1 MEMIDNK
8 EKSLSPP
15 YLPYR
20 TLENFI
26 QRLKSGVIPSRID
39 RSVMSSFSG
48 SIQAQ
53 LITTMRY
60 LNLTNDQGSPTEKL
74 ERLVASDGA
83 EKQKILNEVL
93 SSSYPFLFNKNVDL
107 NKITFAQISEL
118 FIEAGASGETT
129 KKSIRFFLNA
139 TKDAGINL
147 SPHIKKPR
155 AGAPRKSGSKPK
167 KGPEEKQGDEQLKD
181 DVSPEGQFSNNS
193 WQQLL
198 LSKFPSFDPAW
209 SDEVKAKW
217 FEGFK
222 ELMAQ
227 FKKTNE

>member
-8 EKSLSPP
+8 EKPLSPP
-15 YLPYR
+15 YLPYK

-53 LITTMRY
+53 LITTLRY
-60 LNLTNDQGSPTEKL
+60 LNLSNDQGSPTEKL
-74 ERLVASDGA
+74 EKLVVSDGA
-83 EKQKILNEVL
+83 ERQKILSEVL

-107 NKITFAQISEL
+107 NKISPAQINEL
-118 FIEAGASGETT
+118 FVEAGATGETT
-129 KKSIRFFLNA
+129 KKSIRFFLSA
-139 TKDAGINL
+139 AKDAGINL

-167 KGPEEKQGDEQLKD
+167 KGPEEKQGGEQLKD
-181 DVSPEGQFSNNS
+181 NASPEAQFSNNS

-209 SDEVKAKW
+209 PDDVKAGW
-217 FEGFK
+217 FEGFNK
-222 ELMAQ
+222 LMAEL
-227 FKKTNE
+227 KK

>member
-1 MEMIDNK
+1 MIDSK
-8 EKSLSPP
+8 EKPLSPP
-15 YLPYR
+15 YLPWK

-53 LITTMRY
+53 LITTLRY
-60 LNLTNDQGSPTEKL
+60 LNLSNDQGSPTEKL
-74 ERLVASDGA
+74 EKLVVSDGA
-83 EKQKILNEVL
+83 EKQKILSDVL

-107 NKITFAQISEL
+107 NKITFAQISDL
-118 FIEAGASGETT
+118 FVEAGATGETT
-129 KKSIRFFLNA
+129 KKSIRFFLSA
-139 TKDAGINL
+139 AKDAGINL

-155 AGAPRKSGSKPK
+155 AGVPRKSGSKPRR
-167 KGPEEKQGDEQLKD
+167 GPEDKQGSEQFKD
-181 DVSPEGQFSNNS
+181 DTSPEGPFSSNS

-217 FEGFK
+217 FEGFNQ
-222 ELMAQ
+222 LMAEL
-227 FKKTNE
+227 KK